1 MSVDFVGT
9 MHAPVP
15 LDALVT
21 TARETLARLL
31 GLRAIPVIDVIADRR
46 FDQGSPVDAG
56 RRLRDQELGAVLVG
70 ERVPGSPV
78 EDPSERDFAF
88 CVAGSRDMVRLMM
101 FDPHEHLDHEAP
113 HEKRGP
119 VEAVFSPTRT
129 CVGVVTAAALA
140 LAVGSLG
147 DGEFIDAEVSLLQAP
162 ESNPARMI
170 ELTRLPDRGDDFGAR
185 CERFMRQFARL
196 NGWPRDVRL
205 PPGPEAGGASP

>member
-15 LDALVT
+15 LDALVAT
-21 TARETLARLL
+21 TRETLVRLL
-31 GLRAIPVIDVIADRR
+31 GLRTVPVIDVIADRR
-46 FDQGSPVDAG
+46 FDQGSLVDAG
-56 RRLRDQELGAVLVG
+56 RCLRGQELGGVLVG
-70 ERVPGSPV
+70 ERVPGLSA
-78 EDPSERDFAF
+78 EDPGERDFAF

-101 FDPHEHLDHEAP
+101 FDPHVHLGHDGP
-113 HEKRGP
+113 HDKREP
-119 VEAVFSPTRT
+119 VEAVFSPART

-140 LAVGSLG
+140 LAAGSLG
-147 DGEFIDAEVSLLQAP
+147 DGEFIDAEVSLLQVP

-170 ELTRLPDRGDDFGAR
+170 ELTRLPDLGDDFAAR

-205 PPGPEAGGASP
+205 PPAPEAAG

>member
-15 LDALVT
+15 LDALVAT
-21 TARETLARLL
+21 TRETLVRLL
-31 GLRAIPVIDVIADRR
+31 GLRAVPVIDVIADRR
-46 FDQGSPVDAG
+46 FDQGIPVDAG
-56 RRLRDQELGAVLVG
+56 RRLGDQELGAVLVG
-70 ERVPGSPV
+70 ERVPGPPV
-78 EDPSERDFAF
+78 EDPSERDFDF

-101 FDPHEHLDHEAP
+101 FDPHEHLGHEAP
-113 HEKRGP
+113 YEKREP

-162 ESNPARMI
+162 EPDPARMI
-170 ELTRLPDRGDDFGAR
+170 ELTRLPDRGDDFAAR

-205 PPGPEAGGASP
+205 PPVPEAAG